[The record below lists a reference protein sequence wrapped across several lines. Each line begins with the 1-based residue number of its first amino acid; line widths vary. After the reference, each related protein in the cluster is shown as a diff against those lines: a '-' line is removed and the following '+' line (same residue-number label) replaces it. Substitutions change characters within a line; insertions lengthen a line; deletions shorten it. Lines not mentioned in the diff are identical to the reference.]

1 MDFVECG
8 CGVRSRRTH
17 LSRSGQLQSLM
28 GTNGHAGCEQCGWR
42 NVFMRGHADGAT
54 YRRPEHGKFT
64 NSPWKSGTSIREPC
78 QIEPDVCADAAAVPA
93 ARAYAPTDYQSFP
106 EPPDGIHHTDLGFY
120 RYFASSL
127 SRFYFIDARC
137 EYALRSPTITP
148 SWDTMGVHIRHVLP
162 FHSARYFYHSPIH
175 EHRHL
180 FYIVRLAR
188 RSNNFKSLSRTIK
201 VTLVSL
207 VIFQSNI
214 WVCIFSFMY
223 CQRNCQFSRI
233 NIEFTVSFRSS
244 ITIGVL

>member
-137 EYALRSPTITP
+137 ELLCVRQLLR
-148 SWDTMGVHIRHVLP
+148 HHEIRWVYI
-162 FHSARYFYHSPIH
+162 FATFY
-175 EHRHL
+175 L
-180 FYIVRLAR
+180 FTRQDISIILQ
-188 RSNNFKSLSRTIK
+188 FT
-201 VTLVSL
+201 
-207 VIFQSNI
+207 NI
-214 WVCIFSFMY
+214 DICFILFD
-223 CQRNCQFSRI
+223 
-233 NIEFTVSFRSS
+233 
-244 ITIGVL
+244 